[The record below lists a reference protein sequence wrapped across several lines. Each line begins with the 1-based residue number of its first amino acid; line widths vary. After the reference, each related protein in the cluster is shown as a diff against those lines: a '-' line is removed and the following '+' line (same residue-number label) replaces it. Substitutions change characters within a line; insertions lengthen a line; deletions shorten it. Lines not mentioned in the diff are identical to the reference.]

1 MLSDDESI
9 IELFTFGIVNWLTS
23 RRSISI
29 EIMADNSLRSVVFLS
44 ANKLVGTSLKP
55 SDLPVLSQK
64 S

>member
-9 IELFTFGIVNWLTS
+9 IELFTFGIVNSLTS

>member
-9 IELFTFGIVNWLTS
+9 IELFTFDIVNSLTS

>member
-9 IELFTFGIVNWLTS
+9 IELLTFGIVNSLTS

-44 ANKLVGTSLKP
+44 ANKLVGMSLKP